1 MEASI
6 VLTGDT
12 LRRLLNESKE
22 KAQKEAA
29 ERAERKR
36 AQHQAFINELRH
48 ATLEWEAEFS
58 AWISETAFNM
68 ATVLMTNKMI
78 LQAPW
83 GFGQKY
89 GVWRFRISTFVKQYR
104 FDPAHFREAGFE
116 KMPFQRIQD
125 AFAERG
131 IHVADVSDRNKGFGF
146 YVSIS
151 F

>member
-1 MEASI
+1 MDI
-6 VLTGDT
+6 LTGDT
-12 LRRLLNESKE
+12 LRSLLNESKE
-22 KAQKEAA
+22 KAQKEALA
-29 ERAERKR
+29 RAERKR
-36 AQHQAFINELRH
+36 VEHQAFLNELRH

-58 AWISETAFNM
+58 AWIGETAFRM
-68 ATVLMTNKMI
+68 ATVWMKDKMV
-78 LQAPW
+78 LPAPW
-83 GFGQKY
+83 EFGQKY
-89 GVWRFRISTFVKQYR
+89 KIWRFRISTFVKQYR

-146 YVSIS
+146 HVLIS